1 MQRVS
6 TRNSCLFGGDFIVK
20 RIVCCLTAA
29 LALVGMVGCAASV
42 APVVPDDVSPDS
54 GVTTQTPSDE
64 VIVFDDDALEAYVR
78 DVIGKPEGDI
88 TIADAQA
95 VTELELSQMGVDKD
109 QPYIH
114 NLTAL
119 KYFTNLTYLG
129 LGYAVQNADDPM
141 APIDI
146 SPLAGLT
153 KLESLQMGGLV
164 IDDLTAV
171 ANLKNL
177 ISLTVFNGEQALDLA
192 PLAGLTNLQALT
204 LRNNKIT
211 DVSPLSGLSNLGYL
225 DLEGNQITDVTPLA
239 GLTGLS
245 RLFLSGN
252 PITDYSSLAAVRS
265 DLEEWDFEVQ

>member
-1 MQRVS
+1 MKRV
-6 TRNSCLFGGDFIVK
+6 L
-20 RIVCCLTAA
+20 CCLTAA
-29 LALVGMVGCAASV
+29 VLLFAVVGCAAN
-42 APVVPDDVSPDS
+42 ATPVVPDDVSPDS

-64 VIVFDDDALEAYVR
+64 VIVFEDDALEALVR
-78 DVIGKPEGDI
+78 DAIGKPEGDI
-88 TIADAQA
+88 TVADAQA
-95 VTELELSQMGVDKD
+95 VTELELSQMGVDKN

-129 LGYAVQNADDPM
+129 LGYAVQNADDPT
-141 APIDI
+141 APVDI
-146 SPLAGLT
+146 SPLANLT

-171 ANLKNL
+171 TNLKNL
-177 ISLTVFNGEQALDLA
+177 ISLTVFNGEQALDLT

-211 DVSPLSGLSNLGYL
+211 DISALKGLSKLLGL

-239 GLTGLS
+239 GLTGLN
-245 RLFLSGN
+245 RLFLSNN
-252 PITDYSSLAAVRS
+252 PIADYSSLAAVRS

>member
-1 MQRVS
+1 M
-6 TRNSCLFGGDFIVK
+6 
-20 RIVCCLTAA
+20 
-29 LALVGMVGCAASV
+29 
-42 APVVPDDVSPDS
+42 
-54 GVTTQTPSDE
+54 
-64 VIVFDDDALEAYVR
+64 
-78 DVIGKPEGDI
+78 IGKPEGEI
-88 TIADAQA
+88 TVADAQA

-211 DVSPLSGLSNLGYL
+211 DISPLAGLTNLTYL
-225 DLEGNQITDVTPLA
+225 DLEGNEITDVTPLV
-239 GLTGLS
+239 GLTNMN
-245 RLFLSGN
+245 RLFLSNN
-252 PITDYSSLAAVRS
+252 PITDFQPLAKLHEQ
-265 DLEEWDFEVQ
+265 LEEWDFQVEP